1 MLFGEFVSRM
11 RYAAAGRT
19 LQSVIQGFPWGFN
32 VQVGGMR
39 YGYFVRAIDVPRCV
53 ELRTRVTN
61 SDVRDCVEERIRK
74 LDDGGS
80 GAPHCYRY

>member
-1 MLFGEFVSRM
+1 MGLQRSTFQLGVQL
-11 RYAAAGRT
+11 YAVWVFCACDRCA
-19 LQSVIQGFPWGFN
+19 
-32 VQVGGMR
+32 
-39 YGYFVRAIDVPRCV
+39 RCV